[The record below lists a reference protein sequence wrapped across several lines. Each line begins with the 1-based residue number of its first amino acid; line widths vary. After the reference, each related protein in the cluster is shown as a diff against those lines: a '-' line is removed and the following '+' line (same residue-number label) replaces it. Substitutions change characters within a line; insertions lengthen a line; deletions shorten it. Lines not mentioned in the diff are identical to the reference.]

1 VETTGRK
8 VRITHPF
15 HPLSGHE
22 IELICRRL
30 HWGEDRVAYHDEA
43 GRLRWIS
50 ADLTDVDPPEDFQR
64 VAAGTA
70 AFLPVDLLALCTLLE
85 RLRERLEHDDA

>member
-1 VETTGRK
+1 VGTTSRM

-15 HPLSGHE
+15 HPLTGHE

-30 HWGEDRVAYHDEA
+30 HWGDDRIAYHNEA
-43 GRLRWIS
+43 GRLSWIS
-50 ADLTDVDPPEDFQR
+50 ADLTDVDPPDDFQR

-70 AFLPVDLLALCTLLE
+70 AFRPVDLLVLCALLD
-85 RLRERLEHDDA
+85 RLRECLEHDES